1 MGCRTTAVNKTP
13 LTKFMFNTV
22 RLFIPLLVLMNS
34 ALAED
39 VQPWTNP
46 KKQTKEPV
54 TVTTIQIIFISMS
67 VRL

>member
-22 RLFIPLLVLMNS
+22 RLFVPLLVLMNS

-39 VQPWTNP
+39 VHLWTNP
-46 KKQTKEPV
+46 KKQAKEPV
-54 TVTTIQIIFISMS
+54 TVITIQISSMS